1 MGVQIDTTGLGNYE
15 STAAWAESANA
26 ASDAAAAA
34 SSTAGATASAA
45 STPSQELLSVL
56 PDLLPNALSAE
67 GHLVTPDTVA
77 AKKLIDFLKAIPG
90 AEGLAS
96 AVESGK
102 VSDEDYSKISQVLSE
117 QAGVPATGTSET
129 QTAATPEPA
138 ASSATTDAAM
148 QASSD
153 AASAILADQ
162 DNIIQRTTEPAKDGY
177 RFAFDGQEGQV
188 FKTYLERVRVGL
200 VEGETGITGDR
211 GVDAGQEISAELYDK
226 AMRGE
231 MLTQDEYKQVW
242 SAIGWQALS
251 KSRDDASYQKDV
263 ADQVG
268 HEYVLEGDQS
278 TGYLWAEGDD
288 TLHWV
293 GADGAD
299 RAIFDRS
306 SMDNTPLG
314 IPGFTQYG
322 TKEQFLGV
330 YTVPPEKRDMVVK
343 FLEGLPDTEGKQS
356 LIDAVK
362 SGSLSGEQ
370 YIDLTERLD
379 VAKNFGVSSA
389 VSGDWDSFLANFSAA

>member
-1 MGVQIDTTGLGNYE
+1 MGVQIDTAGLFDYE
-15 STAAWAESANA
+15 SLAAWAETANA
-26 ASDAAAAA
+26 ASDAAASA
-34 SSTAGATASAA
+34 SSTAGPTTSAA
-45 STPSQELLSVL
+45 STPAQGLLNDL
-56 PDLLPNALSAE
+56 PDLLPKALSDD
-67 GHLVTPDTVA
+67 GHLVTSDTAA
-77 AKKLIDFLKAIPG
+77 AKKLIDFLKTIPG

-96 AVESGK
+96 AVATGK
-102 VSDEDYSKISQVLSE
+102 VSDEDFSKISQVLSE

-129 QTAATPEPA
+129 QTATALEPA

-162 DNIIQRTTEPAKDGY
+162 ENIIQRTTEPAKDGY
-177 RFAFDGQEGQV
+177 RFVFDGPEGQV
-188 FKTYLERVRVGL
+188 FNKYLERVRVGL

-211 GVDAGQEISAELYDK
+211 GGDAGQEISAELYDK

-231 MLTQDEYKQVW
+231 MLTQDEYKEVW
-242 SAIGWQALS
+242 SAIQFQALS

-299 RAIFDRS
+299 RKVYDRQS
-306 SMDNTPLG
+306 LDNTPQG

-322 TKEQFLGV
+322 TKEQFLGA

-343 FLEGLPDTEGKQS
+343 FLEGLPDTAGKQS

-362 SGSLSGEQ
+362 SGSLSNDQ
-370 YIDLTERLD
+370 YIDLTDRLD
-379 VAKNFGVSSA
+379 KAKNFGLSSA
-389 VSGDWDSFLANFSAA
+389 ASANWDSYLDNFSAE